1 MKSIIK
7 KLQRHHYVPKFYLAS
22 WCIENDDL
30 LLLHTKTSNGSIKS
44 GLKSPYSV
52 SYVRGLYTL
61 LPEIHPFQKDTSDHI
76 EASFFSKLDDDASKL
91 YRRILKSGI
100 STISA
105 EDRYLWAL
113 FVNSLLERCPVRI
126 NEVISEANEH
136 TMKMVED
143 FHRTGD
149 PRVVQNAFK
158 HIDVNAL
165 SRNAVLH
172 GMVRNICD
180 AETLE
185 YFSRM
190 HWATI
195 DLPDGADHFLT
206 GDTPIVVNGAQ
217 SEKFPVL
224 TLSMALSPKKLLIM
238 HANDEAFDKEF
249 FSLLAFL
256 HNILIVQQTQ
266 KYLISDRILTDDG
279 YVKNK
284 RIFESMFK

>member
-1 MKSIIK
+1 MKSITK
-7 KLQRHHYVPKFYLAS
+7 KLQRHHYVPKFYLAN

-44 GLKSPYSV
+44 GRKSPYSV

-61 LPEIHPFQKDTSDHI
+61 LPEIHPFQKNTSDHI

-100 STISA
+100 STINA

-113 FVNSLLERCPVRI
+113 FVNSLMERSPVRI

-136 TMKMVED
+136 TLKMVED

-149 PRVVQNAFK
+149 PRIVQNAFK

-172 GMVRNICD
+172 GMVRYICD
-180 AETLE
+180 AETLD
-185 YFSRM
+185 YFSKLC
-190 HWATI
+190 WVTI

-206 GDTPIVVNGAQ
+206 GDTPLIVNGAH
-217 SEKFPVL
+217 PVKSPVY
-224 TLSMALSPKKLLIM
+224 TLSLALTPKKLLIM
-238 HANDEAFDKEF
+238 HSNEEKFDKEF
-249 FSLLAFL
+249 L
-256 HNILIVQQTQ
+256 
-266 KYLISDRILTDDG
+266 
-279 YVKNK
+279 NK
-284 RIFESMFK
+284 LGNHPLC